1 MKKILV
7 LMILLLF
14 PAISFSQPS
23 IGFNTE
29 TYDFG
34 TVTQTEKIEH
44 TFDFKNSGNEE
55 LVIQRLQPG

>member
-7 LMILLLF
+7 LIFLLLF

-23 IGFNTE
+23 IVFNTE
-29 TYDFG
+29 TFDFG
-34 TVTQTEKIEH
+34 TVTKTEKIEH
-44 TFDFKNSGNEE
+44 TFDFKNGGNEE

>member
-7 LMILLLF
+7 LMILFLF
-14 PAISFSQPS
+14 PSLSFSQPS
-23 IGFNTE
+23 IVFNTE

-34 TVTQTEKIEH
+34 MVTQTEKIEH
-44 TFDFKNSGNEE
+44 TFDFKNSGDEE

>member
-7 LMILLLF
+7 LIFLLLF

-23 IGFNTE
+23 IVFNTE
-29 TYDFG
+29 TFDFG
-34 TVTQTEKIEH
+34 TVTKAEKIEH
-44 TFDFKNSGNEE
+44 AFDFKNGGNEE

>member
-7 LMILLLF
+7 VVIIFLS
-14 PAISFSQPS
+14 PVVCFSQPL
-23 IGFNTE
+23 IVFDTE

-34 TVTQTEKIEH
+34 TVAQTEKIEH
-44 TFDFKNSGNEE
+44 TFDFKNRGNEE